1 MFIWAKIKGSNPVNF
16 FSTLWKS
23 AKSFSLAHC
32 RNSLSSMPGKLH
44 ASILKDM
51 LNRSLG
57 GGGGKEIFILFDQP
71 FIQVSPRFVLVY
83 DSKCIRLHL
92 ASVIWWPKLLLHKV
106 YVAAMASA
114 NFFVCFWSQNHVDFF
129 KDLVFNV
136 FSTPVNPAM
145 KYKHIERHEL
155 ARNDTKSIVLR
166 RGPEYDGVLT
176 QEQSE
181 TLPSSSLSAFT
192 FTLNTSCGI
201 YYFAPN

>member
-1 MFIWAKIKGSNPVNF
+1 MWV
-16 FSTLWKS
+16 
-23 AKSFSLAHC
+23 
-32 RNSLSSMPGKLH
+32 H

-51 LNRSLG
+51 LNQSLD
-57 GGGGKEIFILFDQP
+57 GGGGKEVFILFDQP
-71 FIQVSPRFVLVY
+71 FIQVRPRFVLVY
-83 DSKCIRLHL
+83 DSKYIRLHL

-114 NFFVCFWSQNHVDFF
+114 IFFVCFWSQNHVDFF
-129 KDLVFNV
+129 KDFFNV

-155 ARNDTKSIVLR
+155 ARNDTRSYVLR
-166 RGPEYDGVLT
+166 RGQEYGGILT

-181 TLPSSSLSAFT
+181 TVPSSSLSAFT

-201 YYFAPN
+201 YDFDPN